1 MKKEEDTT
9 LRIKEENLR
18 DGYEREKQSEMDDER
33 ESCEK
38 KRGRETEREEL
49 STGNSSKEVNKAAW
63 GLHSYYNNTF
73 YI

>member
-18 DGYEREKQSEMDDER
+18 DGYERERQSEMDDER

-49 STGNSSKEVNKAAW
+49 STGNSSKEVNKAA
-63 GLHSYYNNTF
+63 L
-73 YI
+73 IL